1 MDAIVSESLRALD
14 HALRER
20 RAEVVR
26 PREWPSAS
34 GYAPWVEQVWT
45 NYVSNAV
52 KYGGDP
58 PRVTLGADPGPGG
71 SSASGC
77 GTTDAGITAEEP
89 RPPLHPV
96 HAPPPH
102 AASGARPRPLDRP
115 PARREDGGRGERRGL
130 GRAGAGE
137 HVQLH
142 AAVPVD
148 PPRAGRAAAGVPFAV
163 SMALLRLLAAALLV
177 ATATLPA
184 FAQGPARLLV
194 HAGRL
199 VDGVSPAAREMVTV
213 LVEGDRIAD
222 VVDGYRLPA
231 PGEKVLD
238 LSGSTVLPGFIDLH
252 VHLGMEMSP
261 ASYLER
267 FTWNPADLALRA
279 AAHARTTLRAGFTTV
294 RNLGDGYN
302 ETVSLRDAIRQ
313 GWVEGPRNYTAGK
326 SISTTGGHV
335 DPTNGWCDLIEGDP
349 GPKEGVANGP
359 DGMAK
364 AVRQRYKDRA
374 DLVKIATTGGV
385 LSLARSPNAPQ
396 FTEDEVA
403 AVVRTARDYDLPVAV
418 HAHGVEGMKRAIR
431 AGVDSLE
438 HGTQMDEETMKLLSA
453 PWPHH
458 CQSCSLQ
465 HSL

>member
-1 MDAIVSESLRALD
+1 
-14 HALRER
+14 
-20 RAEVVR
+20 
-26 PREWPSAS
+26 
-34 GYAPWVEQVWT
+34 
-45 NYVSNAV
+45 
-52 KYGGDP
+52 
-58 PRVTLGADPGPGG
+58 
-71 SSASGC
+71 
-77 GTTDAGITAEEP
+77 
-89 RPPLHPV
+89 
-96 HAPPPH
+96 
-102 AASGARPRPLDRP
+102 
-115 PARREDGGRGERRGL
+115 
-130 GRAGAGE
+130 
-137 HVQLH
+137 
-142 AAVPVD
+142 
-148 PPRAGRAAAGVPFAV
+148 
-163 SMALLRLLAAALLV
+163 MALLRLLAAALLA

-184 FAQGPARLLV
+184 FAEGPVRLLV

-231 PGEKVLD
+231 SGEKVLD

-261 ASYLER
+261 ASYIER

-302 ETVSLRDAIRQ
+302 ETISLRDAIRQ
-313 GWVEGPRNYTAGK
+313 GWVEGPRIYTAGK

-349 GPKEGVANGP
+349 GPKEGVANGA
-359 DGMAK
+359 DEMAK

-374 DLVKIATTGGV
+374 DLVKIAATGGV

-403 AVVRTARDYDLPVAV
+403 AVVRTARDYGLPVAV
-418 HAHGVEGMKRAIR
+418 HAHGLEGMKRAIR
-431 AGVDSLE
+431 AGVDSIE
-438 HGTQMDEETMKLLSA
+438 HGTQMDEETMRLLSEKA
-453 PWPHH
+453 VWYVPTLSAGIFVGEKAKVPGYLPEVVRPKAELIGAQIRATVAKAVAAGVPIAFGTDAGVGPHGENGK
-458 CQSCSLQ
+458 
-465 HSL
+465 